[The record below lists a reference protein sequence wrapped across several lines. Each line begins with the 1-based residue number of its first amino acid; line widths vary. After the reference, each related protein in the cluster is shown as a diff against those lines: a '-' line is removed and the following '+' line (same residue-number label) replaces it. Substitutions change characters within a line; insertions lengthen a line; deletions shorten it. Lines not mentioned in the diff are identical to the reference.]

1 VRAHR
6 GSFER
11 VATGIGLQEAK
22 GLPMTVPAVEISDAV
37 WLQRVLGLVADLNG
51 VCSARRS

>member
-1 VRAHR
+1 
-6 GSFER
+6 
-11 VATGIGLQEAK
+11 
-22 GLPMTVPAVEISDAV
+22 MTVPAVENSDAV